1 MSKKGS
7 NKKPISAIVIIPI
20 VIIAVLLAAVVAFV
34 FFVPIMHN
42 DCDSLCSESGPYMSC
57 PAVCVKT
64 YRTTWDVITNQRH
77 VIGY

>member
-20 VIIAVLLAAVVAFV
+20 AIIAVLLAAVVAFV
-34 FFVPIMHN
+34 FFVPIAHN

-64 YRTTWDVITNQRH
+64 YQTTWDVITNQKH
-77 VIGY
+77 VISY

>member
-1 MSKKGS
+1 MSKKDN
-7 NKKPISAIVIIPI
+7 NKKLISAIVIIPI
-20 VIIAVLLAAVVAFV
+20 TIIAVVLAAVVVFV
-34 FFVPIMHN
+34 FFVPITHN

-64 YRTTWDVITNQRH
+64 YRTTWDIITNQKH